1 MSEDESG
8 RMTAAGR
15 VFTILD
21 VFGASRAPLTTAEIS
36 RRANLSMTTTHR
48 LLHEML
54 DWGAV
59 ARDRSGRY
67 ELGTKVLELA
77 ASSGAA
83 MRLREQA
90 LPALLR
96 LHRMLRIMVVHLSI
110 RDGPDTVYIES
121 LRSARG
127 GVGANRIGGRV
138 PLHVTAAGRILL
150 AYAEP
155 QDREAY
161 LAIPL
166 ASYTRYTDT
175 DPDALRAELDAIR
188 ERQSAVTTRQVTENT
203 GGVAAPVFDPD
214 GRIVA
219 AVGVVLTL
227 KDHHLEDY
235 LEMVKAAAAQIS
247 RAITPRD

>member
-1 MSEDESG
+1 MSDDDNP
-8 RMTAAGR
+8 RITAAGR
-15 VFTILD
+15 VLAILD
-21 VFGASRAPLTTAEIS
+21 VFRTSSSALTTAEIS
-36 RRANLSMTTTHR
+36 RRAGLSMTTTHR

-59 ARDRSGRY
+59 ARDGSGRY

-77 ASSGAA
+77 TASGEA

-96 LHRMLRIMVVHLSI
+96 LHRMLRIMVVHLAI
-110 RDGPDTVYIES
+110 RDGPDSFYVES

-127 GVGANRIGGRV
+127 VVGANRIGGRIA
-138 PLHVTAAGRILL
+138 LHATAPGRVLL
-150 AYAEP
+150 AYADP
-155 QDREAY
+155 HVQNDY
-161 LAIPL
+161 LARTL

-175 DPDALRAELDAIR
+175 DPSVLRADLEQIR
-188 ERQSAVTTRQVTENT
+188 ERQSAVTARQVTENT
-203 GGVAAPVFDPD
+203 GGVAAPVFDHE
-214 GRIVA
+214 GRAVA

-235 LEMVKAAAAQIS
+235 VETVKTSAAQIG
-247 RAITPRD
+247 RALTPRD